1 MAFPTAVN
9 DQFTDVVELSE
20 GVGPVVAKAII
31 DERDKNGPFRNA
43 ADLAARMGFSPKLVS
58 ELEAQ
63 GLIIGPVPA

>member
-9 DQFTDVVELSE
+9 DQVTDVIELSE
-20 GVGPVVAKAII
+20 GLGPVAKAII

>member
-1 MAFPTAVN
+1 
-9 DQFTDVVELSE
+9 
-20 GVGPVVAKAII
+20 VAKAII